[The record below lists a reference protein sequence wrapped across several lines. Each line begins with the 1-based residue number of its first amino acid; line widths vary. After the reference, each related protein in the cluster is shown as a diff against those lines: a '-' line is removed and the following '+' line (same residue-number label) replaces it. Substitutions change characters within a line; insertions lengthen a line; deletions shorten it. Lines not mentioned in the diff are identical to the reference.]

1 LEGLTLKI
9 PFVDLGAQYQSI
21 KVEVGHAIQKVINET
36 AFIGGK
42 YVTAFEEEFASYIGT
57 RHCIG
62 VGNGTDGLYLAMKAL
77 GIGPRDEVI
86 VPANTFI
93 GTSEAVSMTGAQV
106 VFVDCD
112 PKTYTVTP
120 ESVEQAITPKTKALV
135 PVHLYGNPAPI
146 SELRKLADQ
155 KNLFLI
161 EDAAQAH
168 GAKYKDKKI
177 GTFGHAAVFS
187 FYPGK
192 NLGAYGDAGCVVT
205 DDDNLAKKIRML
217 ANHGRVKKYDHE
229 FEGQNSRLDGLQ
241 AAVLSVKLKHLDK
254 WTEQRREHAKR
265 YRKKLESLPL
275 ALPVETGGGKHVY
288 HLFVIRLKNRETI
301 REYLDRKGVKTGIHY
316 PICLPELEA
325 YRHLQLDMNNF
336 PNSRKFAGE
345 VLSLPMY
352 PEMTEE
358 QLDYVCLVLEEAIKS
373 SGADKARQPK

>member
-1 LEGLTLKI
+1 MKI
-9 PFVDLGAQYQSI
+9 PFVDLGAQYQSMKNEIDHVI
-21 KVEVGHAIQKVINET
+21 KNVINES

-42 YVTAFEEEFASYIGT
+42 YVTAFEEEYAAYIGSK
-57 RHCIG
+57 HCIG

-77 GIGPRDEVI
+77 DIGPHDEVI

-93 GTSEAVSMTGAQV
+93 GTSEAVSLTGARV
-106 VFVDCD
+106 VFADCD
-112 PKTYTVTP
+112 PQTYTVTT
-120 ESVEQAITPKTKALV
+120 ETIERAITPKTKAV
-135 PVHLYGNPAPI
+135 IPVHLYGNPAPAL
-146 SELRKLADQ
+146 ELRKFADE

-168 GAKYKDKKI
+168 SAEYKDKKI
-177 GTFGHAAVFS
+177 GTFGQAAVFS

-241 AAVLSVKLKHLDK
+241 AAILSVKLKHLDK

-265 YRKKLESLPL
+265 YCKKLKSLPL
-275 ALPVETGGGKHVY
+275 VLPVETKGGKHVY
-288 HLFVIRLKNRETI
+288 HLFVIRMNNRESV
-301 REYLDRKGVKTGIHY
+301 REYLESNGVKTGIHY

-325 YRHLQLDMNNF
+325 YRHLKLNMNNF

-345 VLSLPMY
+345 VLSLPMF

-358 QLDYVCLVLEEAIKS
+358 QLDYVCSVLEDAVKA
-373 SGADKARQPK
+373 SGADKARRPK

>member
-1 LEGLTLKI
+1 LKI
-9 PFVDLGAQYQSI
+9 PFVDLGAQYQSLKKEI
-21 KVEVGHAIQKVINET
+21 DHAIQDVINET

-42 YVTAFEEEFASYIGT
+42 YVAAFEEEFAAYIGA

-77 GIGPRDEVI
+77 GIGPHDEVI

-106 VFVDCD
+106 VFADCD
-112 PKTYTVTP
+112 HQTYTVTT
-120 ESVEQAITPKTKALV
+120 ETIERAITPKTKALL
-135 PVHLYGNPAPI
+135 PVHLYGNPTPV
-146 SELRKLADQ
+146 SELRKLADE

-168 GAKYKDKKI
+168 DAEYKDKKI

-217 ANHGRVKKYDHE
+217 ANHGRVKKYDHD
-229 FEGQNSRLDGLQ
+229 FEGQNSRLDGIQ
-241 AAVLSVKLKHLDK
+241 AAILSVKLKHLDK
-254 WTEQRREHAKR
+254 WTEQRREHAKQ
-265 YRKKLESLPL
+265 YCKKLESLPL
-275 ALPVETGGGKHVY
+275 ALPVETKGGKHVY
-288 HLFVIRLKNRETI
+288 HLFVIRLSNREAV
-301 REYLDRKGVKTGIHY
+301 REYLEGKGVKTGIHY

-325 YRHLQLDMNNF
+325 YRHLELDMKNF

-345 VLSLPMY
+345 VLSLPMF

-358 QLDYVCLVLEEAIKS
+358 QLDYVCRILEEAFEA
-373 SGADKARQPK
+373 SGADKARRPK